1 MSTKHVLSSGCEKSV
16 VAFLFAGLLVCFCV
30 CVFFL
35 TNALMNPAL
44 SNLCTHESR
53 ALRHKPLLSDL
64 IKGRL
69 SYSISLLGSDLPS
82 SLVLALQILSW
93 VRYVKHFLIFVTY

>member
-1 MSTKHVLSSGCEKSV
+1 MSTKHVLSGGCEKSV

-30 CVFFL
+30 CVFL

-69 SYSISLLGSDLPS
+69 SYSISLLRSDLPS

-93 VRYVKHFLIFVTY
+93 VRYVKHFLCFVTY